1 MGIGIR
7 KLRKLSGVT
16 QYELARLSG
25 IERTRLSLA
34 ENGHVRLDA
43 SENDSVRRALITAI
57 ERRMAQLGDFL
68 PSERDR

>member
-1 MGIGIR
+1 MSIAIR

-25 IERTRLSLA
+25 VERTRLSLA

-43 SENDSVRRALITAI
+43 SEYDSVRRALVTAI
-57 ERRMAQLGDFL
+57 ERRMAQFGEVL
-68 PSERDR
+68 PNDSGR